1 MQDLTVEL
9 SSAADAVVV
18 GKCKMEAAT
27 IRGSG
32 FAAFKPSLPCITN
45 HSADDAEYKFQVSR
59 ECLRLSRNQ
68 HSFNRSIYTLQR

>member
-32 FAAFKPSLPCITN
+32 FAAFKPLLPCIPN
-45 HSADDAEYKFQVSR
+45 HSADDAEYKFQVLR
-59 ECLRLSRNQ
+59 ECIRL
-68 HSFNRSIYTLQR
+68 FNTVLIGAYTLQR